1 LCLLEENRRIRT
13 LFQILLPLIRAGEFF
28 FVCKIRSTLVNVMNI
43 RGMRTFSMIDFPG
56 KLSCVVFAGNC
67 NFKCAYCHNP
77 SLVFDP
83 ESQPEITE
91 KQFLAFLDKRVG
103 RLDGVVISG
112 GEPSLRRG
120 LVSFAKK
127 IKAKGF
133 LIKLDTNG
141 SSPEVLARL
150 LAGKLADY
158 VAMDVKGPRALWR
171 SITGQGESGDAMIES
186 MRLVARFPRYE
197 FRTTAGPVLRGG
209 GDITFLT
216 AAEIAETAKLILE
229 TTGGAGHRYFIQ
241 KFVPRKDGLLDSR
254 LEKFPETPGELLE
267 EMRKA
272 AAVYLPGTEIRG

>member
-1 LCLLEENRRIRT
+1 
-13 LFQILLPLIRAGEFF
+13 
-28 FVCKIRSTLVNVMNI
+28 MNI

-133 LIKLDTNG
+133 MIKLDTNG
-141 SSPEVLARL
+141 SVPEKVFEIHREVGINALGVDYKAPSVKYSEITNCKIPELAEKVHSVIRF
-150 LAGKLADY
+150 AIENNISI
-158 VAMDVKGPRALWR
+158 DV
-171 SITGQGESGDAMIES
+171 
-186 MRLVARFPRYE
+186 
-197 FRTTAGPVLRGG
+197 RTTVHQHLLSVDELKTMRRELHSLGQKEWTLQQFNPS
-209 GDITFLT
+209 
-216 AAEIAETAKLILE
+216 EII
-229 TTGGAGHRYFIQ
+229 
-241 KFVPRKDGLLDSR
+241 DDNLLLHKTYTDS
-254 LEKFPETPGELLE
+254 ELLSIADSFGDT
-267 EMRKA
+267 R
-272 AAVYLPGTEIRG
+272 VRGLKGILIHR